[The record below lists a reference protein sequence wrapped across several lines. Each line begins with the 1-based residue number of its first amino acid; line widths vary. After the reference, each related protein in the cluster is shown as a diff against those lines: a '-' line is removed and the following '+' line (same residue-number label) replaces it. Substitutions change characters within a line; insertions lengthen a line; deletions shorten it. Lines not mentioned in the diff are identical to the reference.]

1 MTDGDDTYHAEAAIM
16 TEKVLIG
23 KADMVTGDRLS
34 SAYHQ
39 GNKRLFHNFGNRLA
53 KESIQVLF
61 QNNIKDIMTCYCAIS
76 YEFVKTSLVLPKDLE
91 IETEM
96 SIHAV
101 DENLSV

>member
-1 MTDGDDTYHAEAAIM
+1 
-16 TEKVLIG
+16 
-23 KADMVTGDRLS
+23 
-34 SAYHQ
+34 
-39 GNKRLFHNFGNRLA
+39 
-53 KESIQVLF
+53 
-61 QNNIKDIMTCYCAIS
+61 MTCYCAIS

>member
-61 QNNIKDIMTCYCAIS
+61 
-76 YEFVKTSLVLPKDLE
+76 
-91 IETEM
+91 
-96 SIHAV
+96 
-101 DENLSV
+101 